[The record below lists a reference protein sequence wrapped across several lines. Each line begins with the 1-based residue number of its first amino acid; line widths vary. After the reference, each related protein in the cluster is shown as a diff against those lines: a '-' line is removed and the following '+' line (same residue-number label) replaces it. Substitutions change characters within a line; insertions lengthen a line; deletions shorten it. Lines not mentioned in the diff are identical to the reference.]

1 MPMGQQILVYL
12 YEILGKINVG
22 IARSLC
28 NMIYPNDG
36 CTKHVSL
43 KVDELQKIQNFH
55 VLASAKKN
63 DEDS

>member
-1 MPMGQQILVYL
+1 
-12 YEILGKINVG
+12 
-22 IARSLC
+22 
-28 NMIYPNDG
+28 MIYPNDG

-43 KVDELQKIQNFH
+43 KVDELQEIQNFH